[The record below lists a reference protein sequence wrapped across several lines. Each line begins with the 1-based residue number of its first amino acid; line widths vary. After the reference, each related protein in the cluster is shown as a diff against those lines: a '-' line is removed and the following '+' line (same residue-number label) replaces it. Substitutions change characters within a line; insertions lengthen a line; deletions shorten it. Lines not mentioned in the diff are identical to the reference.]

1 MAAVIEATR
10 PSLADALST
19 WRSVDPPGV
28 LPHHARVLD
37 ARSPPSECEAT
48 IDVELLAIDATSYR
62 AIRERAGADAQR
74 MTETIARIVA
84 ERGKLQNPWTG
95 SGGVAMGRLTAVG
108 SCRPASDLRTGE
120 RVLPLAS
127 LIAVPLRLDSVGP
140 LDPDDPHVAVRGRAI
155 VTGSMECARV
165 PSDLAPR
172 AAVSAFDVFPAASYV
187 RELAVAGAHVLI
199 FGAGHA
205 GVLALAAAR
214 EAVGADGCVTIIDRE
229 PGALRR
235 AETVDPEAAL
245 VQADVTDTVMT
256 ARALSDRGLPRG
268 DLTLLCTTVP
278 GAEGTAIVTT
288 AERGTI
294 VFFST
299 ATSFAAAALGADAV
313 GSRARLVIPNGLTD
327 DRGDYAFELV
337 RRHPALR
344 GLFEAT

>member
-1 MAAVIEATR
+1 MIEVTR

-19 WRSVDPPGV
+19 WRSVEPPGV
-28 LPHHARVLD
+28 LPHQARVLD
-37 ARSPPSECEAT
+37 AQSPPSDREAA
-48 IDVELLAIDATSYR
+48 IDVELLAVDATSYR
-62 AIRERAGADAQR
+62 AIRERSGADAER
-74 MTETIARIVA
+74 MAETIARIVA
-84 ERGKLQNPWTG
+84 DRGKLQNPWTG
-95 SGGVAMGRLTAVG
+95 SGGVAMGRLMAVG
-108 SCRPASDLRTGE
+108 SSRPASDLRMGE
-120 RVLPLAS
+120 SVMPLAS

-140 LDPDDPHVAVRGRAI
+140 LDPDDSHVPVRGRAI

-165 PSDLAPR
+165 PGDLAPR

-187 RELAVAGAHVLI
+187 RELAEPGGHVLI

-214 EAVGADGCVTIIDRE
+214 EAVGVEGSVTIIDRE
-229 PGALRR
+229 PGALHR

-245 VQADVTDTVMT
+245 VEADVTDTVMT
-256 ARALSDRGLPRG
+256 ARALLDRGLPRG

-288 AERGTI
+288 AECGTI

-327 DRGDYAFELV
+327 DRGDYAFELL
-337 RRHPALR
+337 RRHPPLR
-344 GLFEAT
+344 ELFEAM